1 MKTDFKRENMQKLF
15 EVMKMSEEQRKRM
28 EALLKKQFD
37 KADGK
42 DDSKGSDISIP
53 EPDNEIMG
61 ELNKLS
67 QPKNE

>member
-37 KADGK
+37 KGDGE
-42 DDSKGSDISIP
+42 DDGKGSDVAIP
-53 EPDNEIMG
+53 EPDNEVVG
-61 ELNKLS
+61 ELTKLS
-67 QPKNE
+67 QPQNE